1 MKVGKKLGNI
11 LHWANRKWVKLLIE
25 QKCFVGKK
33 RNWAKKLQKGFIG
46 QNQSGQNCRLVKNEI
61 VQNDLLGKM
70 KVCKI
75 VDWEKMKLGKMIH
88 WAK

>member
-1 MKVGKKLGNI
+1 MG
-11 LHWANRKWVKLLIE
+11 
-25 QKCFVGKK
+25 
-33 RNWAKKLQKGFIG
+33 KGFIG

-75 VDWEKMKLGKMIH
+75 VDWEKWN
-88 WAK
+88 WAKWFIGQNESGQKIEQHASLGTTKVGKIVD